1 MKIKKN
7 LIMRTLV
14 TKTFKCKEGDYN
26 SIQKNE
32 IGLMVGKAL
41 KKYYKNYKKNPYV
54 SSIRITIDDS
64 KFLVNCEVTIEESP
78 DGRAYIGLASCGA
91 SGTLEGVDGSINR
104 AFSKLENKKRLIS
117 DVSKKSEIVEIADF
131 NFKSKTDGFGIRQIF
146 ILYTNPDTYPYLV
159 KSTNRDFIVGKVI
172 THTPE
177 VADNNGEIISSL
189 QDGDTYSKIMN
200 TLFRRN
206 KSL

>member
-1 MKIKKN
+1 MKKIE
-7 LIMRTLV
+7 ITTLV
-14 TKTFKCKEGDYN
+14 GN
-26 SIQKNE
+26 
-32 IGLMVGKAL
+32 AL

-64 KFLVNCEVTIEESP
+64 KFLVNCEFTIDESP

-104 AFSKLENKKRLIS
+104 SFSKLKSKKELITE
-117 DVSKKSEIVEIADF
+117 VSKKSEIVEIADL
-131 NFKSKTDGFGIRQIF
+131 NFVSKIEGFGIRQIF
-146 ILYTNPDTYPYLV
+146 FMYTNPDTYPYLI
-159 KSTNRDFIVGKVI
+159 KSTNKDFTVGKI
-172 THTPE
+172 IDHTPE
-177 VADNNGEIISSL
+177 TIDNNGEIISSL

>member
-1 MKIKKN
+1 
-7 LIMRTLV
+7 MRTIV

-26 SIQKNE
+26 SLNKIE
-32 IGLMVGKAL
+32 ITTLVGNAL

-54 SSIRITIDDS
+54 SSIRITMDDS
-64 KFLVNCEVTIEESP
+64 KFLVNCEFAIDESP

-104 AFSKLENKKRLIS
+104 TFSKLKAKKKLINE
-117 DVSKKSEIVEIADF
+117 VSKKSEIVEIADF
-131 NFKSKTDGFGIRQIF
+131 NFISKIEGFGIRQIF
-146 ILYTNPDTYPYLV
+146 FMYTNPDTYPYLI
-159 KSTNRDFIVGKVI
+159 KTTNKDFTVGKI
-172 THTPE
+172 ISHTPE
-177 VADNNGEIISSL
+177 TLNNNGEIISSL

>member
-1 MKIKKN
+1 
-7 LIMRTLV
+7 MRTLV

-26 SIQKNE
+26 SMKKIE
-32 IGLMVGKAL
+32 ITTLVGNAL

-64 KFLVNCEVTIEESP
+64 KFLVNCEFTIDESP

-104 AFSKLENKKRLIS
+104 SFSKLKSKKELIS
-117 DVSKKSEIVEIADF
+117 EVSKKSEIVEIADL
-131 NFKSKTDGFGIRQIF
+131 NFVSKIEGFGIRQIF
-146 ILYTNPDTYPYLV
+146 FMYTNPDTYPYLI
-159 KSTNRDFIVGKVI
+159 KSTNKDFTVGKI
-172 THTPE
+172 IDHTPE
-177 VADNNGEIISSL
+177 TIDNNGEIISSL